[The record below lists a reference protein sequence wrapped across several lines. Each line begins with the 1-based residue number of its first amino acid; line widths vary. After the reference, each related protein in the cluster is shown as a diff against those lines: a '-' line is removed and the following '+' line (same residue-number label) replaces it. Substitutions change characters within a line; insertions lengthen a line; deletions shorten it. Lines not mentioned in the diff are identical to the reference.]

1 VLDLLLYTQVLEDI
15 LLKSKLSS
23 KSQITVPK
31 KICKILDIEPGED
44 ILYDI
49 VEDTVRIRKARPI
62 DLDWIRSQESHL
74 TEWTDDLDNDL

>member
-1 VLDLLLYTQVLEDI
+1 MEEI

-23 KSQITVPK
+23 ESQFTVPK
-31 KICKILDIEPGED
+31 KVCKILDISAGED